1 MKAHIKEHLYE
12 TAHSGFYDGE
22 LSAKTVNLLPKT
34 WTKFTVTDGEWKTKK
49 TLEPLWNRDIYI
61 ANKIDKIDEDKKNHY
76 QASSH
81 FIIDHE
87 NKIMDVNP
95 FDSLYEF
102 YDGILYDADNYRIY
116 TNIPKKQGG
125 IPNKLIVNDGVT
137 YDCKVIPPEERVH
150 HFVYSAHCYP
160 PHIDFSAFI
169 NGEKINDTNYN
180 TYMSDANIIIASGN
194 FFNEG
199 EYCSGYW
206 RSSNS
211 DCWSAEI
218 QKRYKGPLPGW
229 NYSAEHPEMYENTA
243 YIDIQIPPTTIDYF
257 DPTDRTITV
266 SSETELIAGSNY
278 ISGNYDMC
286 PTGVFYIW
294 D

>member
-1 MKAHIKEHLYE
+1 MKAHIKEHLFE

-34 WTKFTVTDGEWKTKK
+34 WTKFTVTDGDWKTNK
-49 TLEPLWNRDIYI
+49 TLEPLWNRDIFL

-95 FDSLYEF
+95 FNSLYEF
-102 YDGILYDADNYRIY
+102 YDGILYDAYNYRIY

-125 IPNKLIVNDGVT
+125 IPNKLIVNNGVT
-137 YDCKVIPPEERVH
+137 YDCKVIPPEERVK
-150 HFVYSAHCYP
+150 HFVNSAHCNP
-160 PHIDFSAFI
+160 PLLNFSAFI
-169 NGEKINDTNYN
+169 NDEKFNDNNYN
-180 TYMSDANIIIASGN
+180 DYMSGASIIVANGN
-194 FFNEG
+194 YFTEG
-199 EYCSGYW
+199 DVYSGYW
-206 RSSNS
+206 RSSS
-211 DCWSAEI
+211 ADYWSKEL
-218 QKRYKGPLPGW
+218 QKRYKGPVPGW
-229 NYSAEHPEMYENTA
+229 NYSAEYPDKYEK
-243 YIDIQIPPTTIDYF
+243 IEHKEIQPTTINYF

-266 SSETELIAGSNY
+266 SSETDFIAGSNY